1 MCVSS
6 VYFNAVS
13 IVCAVGVMAM
23 APEAVPAQ
31 AVPLTDLQT
40 VQQVAQLDIAAR
52 HEQSLVIFGQHCND
66 LQSIVGGF

>member
-1 MCVSS
+1 M
-6 VYFNAVS
+6 AV
-13 IVCAVGVMAM
+13 

-52 HEQSLVIFGQHCND
+52 HEQSLVIFGQHCKCND
-66 LQSIVGGF
+66 LGGF